1 MGENSPPEAACGGEP
16 FLIKSFIF
24 GEYAAGGSPRRIF
37 EIIMKHLG
45 DPFFAVYLNPGHLIH
60 RDEWMNSSIYQKSKE
75 IFFSRQAI
83 QLDIIPATNTKYF
96 STNIEDG
103 IVLLDQEDRKIFE
116 KKYPEAMKRINKRRI
131 FMKDKLGI
139 NFGATTKDNRFTLL
153 EVECLGACSNAPMIQ
168 INDDFYEDL
177 TKESM
182 KKIIEDLKNGKQPK
196 IGPQSDRKGSEP
208 INIKVQV

>member
-1 MGENSPPEAACGGEP
+1 MSTRRPAPDNLQPEKFAFTKENA
-16 FLIKSFIF
+16 K
-24 GEYAAGGSPRRIF
+24 
-37 EIIMKHLG
+37 
-45 DPFFAVYLNPGHLIH
+45 
-60 RDEWMNSSIYQKSKE
+60 
-75 IFFSRQAI
+75 AI
-83 QLDIIPATNTKYF
+83 N
-96 STNIEDG
+96 NI
-103 IVLLDQEDRKIFE
+103 LL
-116 KKYPEAMKRINKRRI
+116 KYPEGRKASALLPLLDLAQRQHDNWLPKAAMSEVAKILSLPMIKVLEVATFYTMYNLYPVGKNLLQICTTTPCWLRGSEDIVSI
-131 FMKDKLGI
+131 CKDKLGI

-196 IGPQSDRKGSEP
+196 IGPQSDRKGAEP

>member
-1 MGENSPPEAACGGEP
+1 MSTRRPAPENLQPE
-16 FLIKSFIF
+16 K
-24 GEYAAGGSPRRIF
+24 
-37 EIIMKHLG
+37 
-45 DPFFAVYLNPGHLIH
+45 FAFT
-60 RDEWMNSSIYQKSKE
+60 KE
-75 IFFSRQAI
+75 NAKAI
-83 QLDIIPATNTKYF
+83 N
-96 STNIEDG
+96 N
-103 IVLLDQEDRKIFE
+103 VLL
-116 KKYPEAMKRINKRRI
+116 KYPEGRKASALLPLLDLAQRQHDNWLPKAAMSEVAKILSLPMIKVLEVATFYTMYNLYPVGKNLLQICTTTPCWLRGSEDIVSI
-131 FMKDKLGI
+131 CKDKLGI

>member
-1 MGENSPPEAACGGEP
+1 MSTRRSAPDNLQPQKFAFTKENA
-16 FLIKSFIF
+16 K
-24 GEYAAGGSPRRIF
+24 
-37 EIIMKHLG
+37 
-45 DPFFAVYLNPGHLIH
+45 
-60 RDEWMNSSIYQKSKE
+60 
-75 IFFSRQAI
+75 AI
-83 QLDIIPATNTKYF
+83 N
-96 STNIEDG
+96 NI
-103 IVLLDQEDRKIFE
+103 LL
-116 KKYPEAMKRINKRRI
+116 KYPEGRKASALLPLLDLAQRQHDNWLPKAAMSEVAKILSLPMIKVLEVATFYTMYNLYPVGKNLLQICTTTPCWLRGSEDIVSI
-131 FMKDKLGI
+131 CKDKLGI

-196 IGPQSDRKGSEP
+196 IGPQSDRKGAEP

>member
-1 MGENSPPEAACGGEP
+1 MSTRRPAPDNLQPEKFAFTKENA
-16 FLIKSFIF
+16 K
-24 GEYAAGGSPRRIF
+24 
-37 EIIMKHLG
+37 
-45 DPFFAVYLNPGHLIH
+45 
-60 RDEWMNSSIYQKSKE
+60 
-75 IFFSRQAI
+75 AI
-83 QLDIIPATNTKYF
+83 N
-96 STNIEDG
+96 N
-103 IVLLDQEDRKIFE
+103 VLL
-116 KKYPEAMKRINKRRI
+116 KYPEGRKASALLPLLDLAQRQHDNWLPKAAMSEVAKILSLPMIKVLEVATFYTMYNLYPVGKNLLQICTTTPCWLRGSEDIVSI
-131 FMKDKLGI
+131 CKDKLGI

-196 IGPQSDRKGSEP
+196 IGPQSDRKGAEP

>member
-1 MGENSPPEAACGGEP
+1 MSTRRLAPDNLQPEKFAFTKENA
-16 FLIKSFIF
+16 K
-24 GEYAAGGSPRRIF
+24 
-37 EIIMKHLG
+37 
-45 DPFFAVYLNPGHLIH
+45 
-60 RDEWMNSSIYQKSKE
+60 
-75 IFFSRQAI
+75 AI
-83 QLDIIPATNTKYF
+83 N
-96 STNIEDG
+96 NI
-103 IVLLDQEDRKIFE
+103 LL
-116 KKYPEAMKRINKRRI
+116 KYPEGRKASALLPLLDLAQRQHDNWLPKAAMSEVAKILSLPMIKVLEVATFYTMYNLYPVGKNLLQICTTTPCWLRGSEDIVSI
-131 FMKDKLGI
+131 CKDNLGI